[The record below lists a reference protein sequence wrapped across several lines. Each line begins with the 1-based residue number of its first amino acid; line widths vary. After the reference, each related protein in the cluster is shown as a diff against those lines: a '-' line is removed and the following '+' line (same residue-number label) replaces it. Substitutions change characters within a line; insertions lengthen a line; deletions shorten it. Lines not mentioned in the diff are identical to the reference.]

1 MIPQALKDY
10 NNWVCWEI
18 QIRDGKE
25 TKIPHSPHGG
35 FAKADDPSTWGTFE
49 QAQACF
55 EQNEKLS
62 GLGFVFGDNDP
73 FCGIDLD
80 KCRNPETGKIDAK
93 AQTIIDDFAS
103 YTEISP
109 SGKGVHIIIEGRKK
123 GTKARKG
130 KIEMYD
136 TGRYFTMTGDVVD
149 NQTTIEHR
157 QEALDKLY
165 DDLFTTPKSE
175 PAQPQMGSLS
185 DGTLIEKAKNARNGT
200 KFSALWEGD
209 IADYDS
215 PSEADL
221 ALCSLLAFWTGGDYD
236 AIDRLFRQS
245 ELVRE
250 KWTERE
256 DYRASTIEKALSA
269 SHQFFENVT
278 SSHSGETG
286 AKGKRARSKDVSLKE
301 QIARIRRRKKVKPFD
316 IKQLVSE
323 LIIKDMNAHGQFYQ
337 TNEDVCYYF
346 DEEQKRLAHIGDDR
360 RFGTFIEDVYG
371 INASEQ
377 EYKFLI
383 ASMIT
388 ETLRRGELTT
398 VHQFAFYDKDA
409 NKLYVYDNDN
419 SLYRLDGKEIKRV
432 SNGADGVLFLGDGL
446 CEPFEYVDIGDQEFL
461 RPLVTTPINFSS
473 GDGVTLNKEEQEWL
487 FALDIYTK
495 FFETLMPTKPIVA
508 FIGPK
513 GSGKTMAQR
522 LIMKVLFGSNFDVTS
537 ITKEDDFDAA
547 VTANYIVAFDN
558 VDGKI
563 DWLNDKLAHTATGK
577 MIQKRELY
585 TTNRNIRYFPKCFL
599 MVNARSP
606 RFKREDVTDRLLLF
620 RTEPILAL
628 RSEAEIIGE
637 VMDKRNEIWS
647 DLLNNLNIIV
657 KELATDSR
665 AFTTTF
671 RMADWAK
678 LAWQITQTN
687 NDDEYMARLLS
698 KMDQAQSEFLLADNP
713 IFLCLDA
720 WLAKQEN
727 VGREVTSGIL
737 FNDFQIVAKQE
748 RISFTYKSA
757 TSFGRRLRNIIDDLR
772 EFFDVKAEKHNH
784 QWAYIF
790 RPAGRTGT

>member
-398 VHQFAFYDKDA
+398 VHQFAFYDKDT
-409 NKLYVYDNDN
+409 KQLYAYDNDDGI
-419 SLYRLDGKEIKRV
+419 YKMDGKEIKRV
-432 SNGADGVLFLGDGL
+432 DNGADGVLFLGDEL
-446 CEPFEYVDIGDQEFL
+446 CEKFEYMDIGDEQFL
-461 RPLVTTPINFSS
+461 DPLIIDPINFSS
-473 GDGVTLNKEEQEWL
+473 GEGVNLNKKEQAWL
-487 FALDIYTK
+487 FMIDIYTK
-495 FFETLMPTKPIVA
+495 FFEPLLPTKPIVA

-522 LIMKVLFGSNFDVTS
+522 ILLKVLFGSGFNVTS

-558 VDGKI
+558 VDGEI

-577 MIQKRELY
+577 MMQKRELY
-585 TTNRNIRYFPKCFL
+585 TTNRNIRFFPKCFL
-599 MVNARSP
+599 MLNARSP

-620 RTEPILAL
+620 RTEEIDRK
-628 RSEAEIIGE
+628 RSEGEMIDE

-647 DLLNNLNIIV
+647 ELLNVLNIIV
-657 KELATDSR
+657 KELATDSSD
-665 AFTTTF
+665 FTTAF

-678 LAWQITQTN
+678 IAWQIAKVPGYEKTFL
-687 NDDEYMARLLS
+687 DLLD
-698 KMDQAQSEFLLADNP
+698 KMDRAQSEFLLEDDP

-720 WLAKQEN
+720 WLTTKEN
-727 VGREVTSGIL
+727 VGREVMSSTL
-737 FNDFQIVAKQE
+737 FNEFQIIAQAE
-748 RISFTYKSA
+748 RFSFDYKNA
-757 TSFGRRLRNIIDDLR
+757 TSLGIHLRNIIEDLR
-772 EFFDVKAEKHNH
+772 EFFDVGAEKYRNRWTYTFQHK
-784 QWAYIF
+784 
-790 RPAGRTGT
+790 G